1 MTSLPLV
8 QVELQGVS
16 LVVLSF
22 FREEEEAVKLADLV
36 KEAGGILGAAVCCAE
51 NGGAPKDDWTTCDRD
66 RDLLLDRC
74 RQHIIAV
81 CVLALHATFH
91 MVVCS
96 SAKWLQIR
104 K

>member
-1 MTSLPLV
+1 MTFLPLA

-51 NGGAPKDDWTTCDRD
+51 NGGDPKDDWTTCDRD
-66 RDLLLDRC
+66 RGLLLDRC

-81 CVLALHATFH
+81 CVLALQLFTWLY
-91 MVVCS
+91 VV

-104 K
+104 G